1 MKASIY
7 CIGERVRDRRR
18 QKNWTQ
24 KELAQR
30 AGTTYKYIS
39 HVENGYKYPSLEM
52 LICLAREL
60 EVTLD
65 YLIGTD
71 QCTGN
76 PAEDIEN
83 LIAATIR
90 QQNGSQN
97 RHEVRQPVCAE
108 YGRFPDHHPTAEGK
122 RHRGLLR
129 EGKHLDLRRQR

>member
-71 QCTGN
+71 QCAGD
-76 PAEDIEN
+76 PAEDIQN
-83 LIAATIR
+83 LIVDCSASERSFLLDVLIHIKD
-90 QQNGSQN
+90 GL
-97 RHEVRQPVCAE
+97 
-108 YGRFPDHHPTAEGK
+108 K
-122 RHRGLLR
+122 RLN
-129 EGKHLDLRRQR
+129 E